1 MTHDPRFKKVLF
13 LLNSPWT
20 IWWRQDYKPSLCF
33 LSRPLRGCLSYK
45 LANVSEFVHKT
56 ILLIWD
62 YGTFPVILYC
72 CSVAKSCPTLC
83 NPMDCSRPAA
93 LSFTIKRSLHKFISM
108 ESVMPFSHL
117 ILYRP
122 LSLLPSIF
130 PSIRVFSSES
140 TLPIRWPKYWSFRFS
155 ISPSNEY

>member
-83 NPMDCSRPAA
+83 NPMDCSTPGF
-93 LSFTIKRSLHKFISM
+93 LSFSISQALLKLIST
-108 ESVMPFSHL
+108 ESVMPSNHLMFCCPPSSALSVSQHQGLFQWVSSSHQVTKVL
-117 ILYRP
+117 ELQ
-122 LSLLPSIF
+122 L
-130 PSIRVFSSES
+130 
-140 TLPIRWPKYWSFRFS
+140 
-155 ISPSNEY
+155 